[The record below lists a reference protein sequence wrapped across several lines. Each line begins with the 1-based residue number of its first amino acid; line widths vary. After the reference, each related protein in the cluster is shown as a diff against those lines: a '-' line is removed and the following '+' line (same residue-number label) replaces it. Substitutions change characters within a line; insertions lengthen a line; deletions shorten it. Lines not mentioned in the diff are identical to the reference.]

1 MLKNYLKL
9 ALRNLWKNKIF
20 SGINIIGLS
29 IGLAVC
35 ITILLFVQYEQSFD
49 SFHTKN
55 IYRLDEV
62 QSWEG
67 MVQPQKVA
75 LSMYP
80 MAATLKN
87 DFPEIL
93 NATHFHFN
101 PATSLKYNDTKIFFK
116 QSYWADSNFLKLFD
130 FKLAKGDRKTA
141 LREPKSIVLTP
152 ESAEKLFGKEDPLGK
167 TVSTNNS
174 RDTMQF
180 IVTGVLEPLPKN
192 SHLQFEILYS
202 FNSFIGPEGMDQ
214 WGGNWTITYLE
225 LAPNTNIVALEK
237 KFPAYLQK
245 YMGKDITKGYKLFL
259 QSLPDI
265 HGRSNDITHDYN
277 NFQKFDADYTKV
289 FFLIAIIVLLIGC
302 INFINLST
310 ARSSGRAKEVGVRK
324 SIGAHRFQLAFQFIG
339 ESVLLSLIAMTIAI
353 VLVNLFLP
361 YVNHLSGHELDFSV
375 FTNPF
380 LLLKVLAGTI
390 LIGIVSGIY
399 PALYLSA
406 FKPVQ
411 VLKGT
416 ILTGNNK
423 SFTRNVLVVS
433 QFAGAAFLIIAT
445 IFVVR
450 QLNFMQNRDTGFS
463 RDQIVMLPGA
473 YKNWYRLKD
482 ELLKNTLVKSVSAST
497 QRLGNN
503 LHQTGVAFYGDGPVK
518 ELATSHVLVDHDF
531 LSIYNIKLLAGKNF
545 TRENEGHEIVVNE
558 TMAKELLKDHPKASI
573 ESLIG
578 KRIQMD
584 EDSTTKLVGVCKDF
598 NFNSLHHKIET
609 LCLYNKKQGGYSD
622 VCVKIDGARTEE
634 ALAYLKTTWENII
647 PNYPYEYQFLDDHFA
662 LMYEADKKVSKVV
675 SILAGLAIFIAC
687 LGLLGLAS
695 YSTEKRVKEIGIRKV
710 MGASVANVVSLLS
723 IDFVKLVI
731 IANIIAWPLGWWV
744 ISNWLQD
751 FAYRID
757 ISWWVFILA
766 GVSSLLI
773 ALFTISTQTIRAAKS
788 NPIKNLRTE

>member
-1 MLKNYLKL
+1 MFKNYIKL

-35 ITILLFVQYEQSFD
+35 ITIMLFVQYEKSFD

-80 MAATLKN
+80 MASTLKN
-87 DFPEIL
+87 DFPEVIT
-93 NATHFHFN
+93 ATHFHFN
-101 PATSLKYNDTKIFFK
+101 PATSVKYNDTKIFFK
-116 QSYWADSNFLKLFD
+116 RSYWADSNFFKIFD

-141 LREPKSIVLTP
+141 LREPKSIVLTN

-167 TVSTNNS
+167 TLSTNNS
-174 RDTMQF
+174 RDTIQF

-192 SHLQFEILYS
+192 SHLQFEVLYS
-202 FNSFIGPEGMDQ
+202 FNSFVGPETLNE

-225 LAPNTNIVALEK
+225 LSPNANIKALEK

-245 YMGKDITKGYKLFL
+245 YMGKDATKGYKLFL
-259 QSLPDI
+259 QSLPEV
-265 HGRSNDITHDYN
+265 HGHSGDITHDYN
-277 NFQKFDADYTKV
+277 NFQKFDSDYTQV
-289 FFLIAIIVLLIGC
+289 FFIIAIIVLLIGC

-324 SIGAHRFQLAFQFIG
+324 SIGAHRSQLAFQFIG
-339 ESVLLSLIAMTIAI
+339 ESVLLSLIAMILAI
-353 VLVNLFLP
+353 VLVKLFLP
-361 YVNHLSGHELDFSV
+361 YINNLSGHELEFSV
-375 FTNPF
+375 FTNPV
-380 LLLKVLAGTI
+380 LLLKVIAGTT
-390 LIGIVSGIY
+390 LIGIISGIY

-416 ILTGNNK
+416 LLSGNNK
-423 SFTRNVLVVS
+423 SFTRNALVVS

-445 IFVVR
+445 IFVVK

-482 ELLKNTLVKSVSAST
+482 ELSKNTLIKSVSGST

-531 LSIYNIKLLAGKNF
+531 LSIYEIKLSAGKNF
-545 TRENEGHEIVVNE
+545 TREGEGHEIIINE
-558 TMAKELLKDHPKASI
+558 TMAKELLKDSPNATI

-578 KRIQMD
+578 KRMQMD
-584 EDSTTKLVGVCKDF
+584 EDSTTTLVGVCKDF

-634 ALAYLKTTWENII
+634 ALAYTKSVWEKII

-662 LMYEADKKVSKVV
+662 QMYEADKKVSKVV
-675 SILAGLAIFIAC
+675 SILAALAILIAC
-687 LGLLGLAS
+687 MGLLGLAS

-710 MGASVANVVSLLS
+710 LGASVLNVVSLLS
-723 IDFVKLVI
+723 KDFIKLVI
-731 IANIIAWPLGWWV
+731 VANIIAWPLGWWV
-744 ISNWLQD
+744 VSKWLQD

-757 ISWWVFILA
+757 MSWWIFALA
-766 GVSSLLI
+766 GLSSLLI
-773 ALFTISTQTIRAAKS
+773 ALLTVSTQTLKAAKN
-788 NPIKNLRTE
+788 NPVKNLRIE